1 MCHNEPMSNSPQAR
15 PVQTWQRS
23 RVLVT
28 VSLFGFASGLP
39 LALTGSTLQA
49 WFTQAGV
56 DLKTIGAMSLIGLPY
71 LYKFLWAPLL
81 DRYVPV
87 RGGRRRGWLF
97 VTQAILAAI
106 LLALAE
112 LSPARDL
119 TMIVVLVATLA
130 LMSATQDIVVDAYRA
145 EVLPPEERGLGAGLS
160 IAGYRLAMI
169 VSGAGVLLLAD
180 ARGFEDSLRALA
192 VLMAAS
198 WGVTWWASEPPEAP
212 GTASSLRADL
222 LASLGHLLRRPAF
235 PALAALVV
243 AYKLGDAFAGS
254 LSMTFFLRGQG
265 FSLTEIGAT
274 YKALGIAATLLGGIA
289 GGLWMKRLGLYRAL
303 LWFGLLQAITNLGF
317 WLLAVSGKSLAGMIV
332 VVALENLSGG
342 MGTSALVA
350 LLISLCDRQFTAT
363 HFALL
368 SALASMPRVLIG
380 PFAGVAAEWG
390 WPTFF
395 AGSLL
400 LALPG
405 LLLVAALGRP
415 LRALDT
421 PPGKD

>member
-1 MCHNEPMSNSPQAR
+1 MSNSPQAR

>member
-1 MCHNEPMSNSPQAR
+1 MSNSPQAR

-145 EVLPPEERGLGAGLS
+145 EVLPPDERGFGAGLS